1 MYSYCVQPTSMPMYH
16 HLALKTSFKFNE
28 NNQNKKIIEQFYENN
43 AAKQNLAELVEIIF
57 PIACHKFDLAVGTG
71 EVNKADLRP
80 QIYDCLDIL
89 EVKRRQFCLLFI
101 FLVPHAQTWK

>member
-1 MYSYCVQPTSMPMYH
+1 MYSYCIQPPSMPMCH

-43 AAKQNLAELVEIIF
+43 AAKQSLAELVEIIF
-57 PIACHKFDLAVGTG
+57 PIACHEFDLALGTG
-71 EVNKADLRP
+71 EINKADIRS

-89 EVKRRQFCLLFI
+89 EMKLRQYCLLYI